1 MTPSLKPGMTFQF
14 DDRAGDDHLYVV
26 VSSPSH
32 PEVVIV
38 SLTTKRRFTDTS
50 CELGVG
56 DHPFIQHAS
65 CIAYEFA
72 ETISTE
78 TLQRKI
84 DDHSIRVRDPMSLEI
99 IGRILDGAER
109 TRNLPNRC
117 SALLRLQGLIA

>member
-1 MTPSLKPGMTFQF
+1 MIPGIKPGMTFQF

-26 VSSPSH
+26 ISSPSQ
-32 PEVVIV
+32 PELVIV
-38 SLTTKRRFTDTS
+38 SVTTKRRFTDTS
-50 CELGVG
+50 CELNAG
-56 DHPFIQHAS
+56 DHPFVQHAS
-65 CIAYEFA
+65 CIAYEFG
-72 ETISTE
+72 EVISTE

-84 DDHSIRVRDPMSLEI
+84 DDHLVRVRDPMSLEI